1 MSNEVRKLRFIG
13 DNGRDEFFRE
23 QVADKVIKLLCS
35 DIDVSPMV
43 VDGYWGT
50 GKTEFCHKLINKF
63 KDEHENYRILYVDA
77 FRADHADDAL
87 MTILAEVL
95 SLIPKD
101 QKENFLQKA
110 VPVIRFGIK
119 ALLKAGVSHVLR
131 ENADDVADEL
141 EEHIQDTANAA
152 IDATVRAMLKDH
164 ERAEQSLEAL
174 QATLRDIAKS
184 NPIVIFIDELD
195 RCRPNYAVQVLEVIK
210 HTFDVEGVSFVLVT
224 NTLQLK
230 AAVNHEYGAVV
241 DAQRYLDKFLKFR
254 FELPN
259 FIPSGGY
266 SKYDVS
272 DRHFDACIEQS
283 DILKVSS
290 LRQGRA
296 PLNEFCKCLLK
307 INKISLREIEAFVR
321 YLSVY
326 SALNRNYNYDFDYGF
341 EAIKIFSIFIYC
353 FRPDVKNQII
363 FNIYDGESIYPL
375 LGITETISGE
385 DFDFCDFIEV
395 FAWYIGS
402 QFNRNNG
409 YWDVGEDVSRLAMKE
424 QFKNGFRSIDYNQ
437 KAIFDEFVKVFDV
450 LSLA

>member
-1 MSNEVRKLRFIG
+1 MSNEVRKVRFTG
-13 DNGRDEFFRE
+13 DNGRDEFLRE
-23 QVADKVIKLLCS
+23 QVADKVINLLCS

-87 MTILAEVL
+87 MTILAGVL
-95 SLIPKD
+95 SLIPKG
-101 QKENFLQKA
+101 QKENFLKIA

-119 ALLKAGVSHVLR
+119 ALLKASVSHVLR
-131 ENADDVADEL
+131 ENVDNVADDL
-141 EEHIQDTANAA
+141 EEDIQDTANTV

-164 ERAEQSLEAL
+164 EQAEQSLEAL
-174 QATLRDIAKS
+174 QATLRDLAKS

-210 HTFDVEGVSFVLVT
+210 HTFDVDGVSFVLVT

-254 FELPN
+254 FELPH
-259 FIPSGGY
+259 FIPLGGY
-266 SKYDVS
+266 SKDDVS
-272 DRHFDACIEQS
+272 DRHFDICVEQS
-283 DILKVSS
+283 DILKVSF
-290 LRQGRA
+290 LRQGRD

-326 SALNRNYNYDFDYGF
+326 SVLNRNDNYDNNYGF

-353 FRPDVKNQII
+353 FRPDIKNQIMLK
-363 FNIYDGESIYPL
+363 IYDGDSIYPL
-375 LGITETISGE
+375 LGIGETILGE
-385 DFDFCDFIEV
+385 DFIFCDFIDE

-402 QFNRNNG
+402 QFNKNNK
-409 YWDVGEDVSRLAMKE
+409 YWDGGEDSSRVAMTKR
-424 QFKNGFRSIDYNQ
+424 FKDGFRLINYNQ
-437 KAIFDEFVKVFDV
+437 KSIFDEFVKVFDV